1 MYCGQCGNQ
10 VNDDAKFCP
19 SCGSRLDQ
27 QGQPPE
33 GPPAQDMGNSMTLPD
48 AGQAAAQGY
57 EVHTPP
63 PPGAL
68 PHIKNYLVE
77 SILCT
82 ICCCLPFG
90 IPGIVFAAQVD
101 NKLKN
106 GDVEGAQEASKK
118 AKTWTLVSFITG
130 LVLGLVSLGLNIAGI
145 SMFKDIMEYH
155 YWY

>member
-1 MYCGQCGNQ
+1 MFCGQCGNQ
-10 VNDDAKFCP
+10 INDDAKFCP
-19 SCGSRLDQ
+19 SCGSRLDMQ
-27 QGQPPE
+27 SEPPAS
-33 GPPAQDMGNSMTLPD
+33 PPAQDAGNPMTLPD

-63 PPGAL
+63 PQM
-68 PHIKNYLVE
+68 PHVKNYLVE

-101 NKLKN
+101 KYLKA
-106 GDVEGAQEASKK
+106 GDLEGAQDASKK

-130 LVLGLVSLGLNIAGI
+130 LVLGLVSLGLNIAGFSI
-145 SMFKDIMEYH
+145 FKDMMDYQ